1 MSTQAKK
8 GSSFLEF
15 FLLSFLIWIIRATFF
30 TVPSFTGLKNN
41 FRWDKNYC
49 DLHKVQV
56 LWLRTGESLLERRS
70 RVLMSCGG
78 EFQVE
83 NSALSRRNLRNKK
96 KEFSLGSIQ
105 SQFICAVRF
114 TFEITSAKSFLIESR
129 DAKAFAR
136 DTPRQMNIR
145 PPITDQKLK
154 LSSKMIFERKTFSLA
169 WSLRDPSEKFG
180 KKSMPRLYRKNNGK
194 RRKTCPEYFQQS
206 FHPPVTINTKSLN
219 RTKVMS
225 PE

>member
-1 MSTQAKK
+1 MHDLLFCDVPLENVHASKKRFKFLRVFFAK
-8 GSSFLEF
+8 
-15 FLLSFLIWIIRATFF
+15 LSNLNYTSYLFYCAFIYW
-30 TVPSFTGLKNN
+30 PKNN

-136 DTPRQMNIR
+136 DTPADEH
-145 PPITDQKLK
+145 PPTNNR
-154 LSSKMIFERKTFSLA
+154 SKVKTFIEN
-169 WSLRDPSEKFG
+169 D
-180 KKSMPRLYRKNNGK
+180 
-194 RRKTCPEYFQQS
+194 
-206 FHPPVTINTKSLN
+206 I
-219 RTKVMS
+219 
-225 PE
+225 